1 MDPDPYQN
9 FMDPK
14 HWLFDNHSVVAGQY
28 LGPEK
33 KARFERTQ
41 DILAK
46 SGLLDITKKTAIL
59 IKWVAFELGIGP
71 CLHMPVSGWGR

>member
-1 MDPDPYQN
+1 MDPQ
-9 FMDPK
+9 
-14 HWLFDNHSVVAGQY
+14 HWLFDDHSVVVGQY
-28 LGPEK
+28 LVPEK

-59 IKWVAFELGIGP
+59 IK
-71 CLHMPVSGWGR
+71 

>member
-1 MDPDPYQN
+1 MDPQ
-9 FMDPK
+9 
-14 HWLFDNHSVVAGQY
+14 HWLFDNPSVAAGQY

-59 IKWVAFELGIGP
+59 IK
-71 CLHMPVSGWGR
+71 

>member
-1 MDPDPYQN
+1 MDPQN
-9 FMDPK
+9 
-14 HWLFDNHSVVAGQY
+14 WLLDNHSVVGQY
-28 LGPEK
+28 LVPEK

-59 IKWVAFELGIGP
+59 IK
-71 CLHMPVSGWGR
+71 